1 MIELPDL
8 KPVNVAEMNPPL
20 NTTRITDMT
29 GMAKLQDFFAR
40 VKAEQ
45 EGVIGWDIETTPLR
59 DFFYRR
65 VRTIQFGNTVEQYV
79 IDLREFCRPELA
91 QSAVLADGGDSAAD
105 ILFACQGNYGKNLH
119 LAPRLAEVL
128 AILKP
133 VVCSDAY
140 LKVGVNLGFEYLNFY
155 WNLGLRTWHF
165 WDCAM
170 VEKCIYAGAMP
181 LKRYVLFSMEEMMAR
196 YFQLKID
203 KQYQESFTLDAD
215 LIDEQI
221 NYAALDTRF
230 PLAIRRAQML
240 ILQGATYKRLAAA
253 GKPAAAVLK
262 YIDPLVTGDNLT
274 EIAQVENNAIGAF
287 EDMHVHGERID
298 RPRWLGRVQKAK
310 DNFQKLLDDEL
321 DPIFLPIVGSK
332 LDIITDEQIA
342 AARDAWKIYA
352 DPTPEMK
359 ALLRV
364 SDEEMEITKKIRSA
378 EKLGNLEALD
388 QLIAMKEKVKED
400 RKAKA
405 AELKAERDEKKEFLK
420 REASEL
426 GKRRTRIKKLI
437 EKCEGQALINYGS
450 DKQLLKIVNG
460 MKGLSTLKGL
470 DDDTLVKFT
479 KYPVIAAIKK
489 YHGLSKEI
497 GTYGDAWATEF
508 VTKPCKDE
516 GWLNPGD
523 GRLHCVFNQYDAETG
538 RSSSEKPNG
547 QNLPQDKEVRGCFIA
562 DDPDESIRVSDCCDA
577 DAFYHNMGD
586 CGAYSCGKCGE
597 PCKTH
602 AEEYVIVT
610 ADMSGAEL
618 RIIAELANDE
628 VWVGAFHRGEDV
640 HSVGTELLYPEKWP
654 ELTLKS
660 IAKPDGWTLED
671 CKTEIVKEVA
681 DGKGKVKK
689 LGPCMYYAKKENG
702 EYAKLKCK
710 CPGHEEL
717 RNETKAVN
725 FLLAYGGGPTTLAL
739 RIGKKR
745 DQAQEL
751 MDIHESRFPR
761 VWAYLEESGKQ
772 AKIRRKS
779 FDMFGRRRLFPDPT
793 MDRARECFIEDR
805 AERLELDDEE
815 QTDNIV
821 AFNEKN
827 GRKPDK
833 EELFWLTHRQPT
845 NREVMSSLMGL
856 AESIGRQGKNH
867 AIQGTN
873 ATVAKIAMGAGF
885 CPDGKPFLWH
895 TLPQYRAKL
904 IKFVHDELVV
914 QCPKRF
920 GVQVAALIGDAFK
933 RAAAIKMKKVVM
945 EFDFSIDTYWRK

>member
-1 MIELPDL
+1 VGLGVGAARGNHRSTSKLIELPEL
-8 KPVNVAEMNPPL
+8 KPVIVAEMNPPL
-20 NTTRITDMT
+20 NTLRITDMT
-29 GMAKLQDFFAR
+29 GMAKLQDFFDR
-40 VKAEQ
+40 VKAAG
-45 EGVIGWDIETTPLR
+45 GVIGWDIETTPLK

-65 VRTIQFGNTVEQYV
+65 VRTIQFGNLTEQYV
-79 IDLREFCRPELA
+79 IDLREFCRPDLA
-91 QSAVLADGGDSAAD
+91 VCAVSADGGNSAAD
-105 ILFACQGNYGKNLH
+105 VLFHAQGGYGKH
-119 LAPRLAEVL
+119 ITPRLAEVL

-133 VVCSDAY
+133 VVCTNDF

-203 KQYQESFTLDAD
+203 KQYQESFALDND
-215 LIDEQI
+215 LNDDQI
-221 NYAALDTRF
+221 AYAALDTRF
-230 PLAIRRAQML
+230 PIAIRQVQML
-240 ILQGATYKRLAAA
+240 ILAGHTYKRLAAA
-253 GKPAAAVLK
+253 GKPAAKYLK
-262 YIDPLVTGDNLT
+262 YIDPLVTGDNLM

-287 EDMHVHGERID
+287 EDMHVHGERMD
-298 RPRWLGRVQKAK
+298 RPRWLARVQKAK
-310 DNFQKLLDDEL
+310 DSFQKLLDEEL

-364 SDEEMEITKKIRSA
+364 SDEEMEITKQIRLA
-378 EKLGNLEALD
+378 EKSGNIAALE
-388 QLIAMKEKVKED
+388 QLTAMKEKVKED

-420 REASEL
+420 KEASEL

-508 VTKPCKDE
+508 VTKPCKEE

-562 DDPDESIRVSDCCDA
+562 DDPDESIRVSDCCESAVTHIFSGEEICDA
-577 DAFYHNMGD
+577 
-586 CGAYSCGKCGE
+586 CGKWC
-597 PCKTH
+597 THH
-602 AEEYVIVT
+602 AEEYMYIT
-610 ADMSGAEL
+610 CDMSGAEL
-618 RIIAELANDE
+618 RIIAELADDP
-628 VWVGAFHRGEDV
+628 VWIGAFTRGEDV
-640 HSVGTELLYPEKWP
+640 HSVCTELLYPEKWP
-654 ELTLKS
+654 ELAL
-660 IAKPDGWTLED
+660 PDCAYYKLRED
-671 CKTEIVKEVA
+671 GTPQHK
-681 DGKGKVKK
+681 
-689 LGPCMYYAKKENG
+689 
-702 EYAKLKCK
+702 KCK
-710 CPGHEEL
+710 CPEHNTL
-717 RNETKAVN
+717 RDGTKAVN
-725 FLLAYGGGPTTLAL
+725 FLLCYGGGPTTLAA
-739 RIGKKR
+739 RIGVKR
-745 DQAQEL
+745 EKAQEL
-751 MDIHESRFPR
+751 LDIHAERFPR
-761 VWAYLEESGKQ
+761 IWTYLEESGKK
-772 AKIRRKS
+772 AKIHKKS
-779 FDMFGRRRLFPDPT
+779 FDMFGRRRIFPEPT
-793 MDRARECFIEDR
+793 MERAREYCIEDR
-805 AERLELDDEE
+805 AERLELDTDQ

-833 EELFWLTHRQPT
+833 EELFWLTHREPS
-845 NREVMSSLMGL
+845 NREVMSSMMGL

-867 AIQGTN
+867 PIQSAN
-873 ATVAKIAMGAGF
+873 ATLAKLAMGCGF
-885 CPDGKPFLWH
+885 DKDGIPFLWH
-895 TLPQYRAKL
+895 ALPKLRAKL
-904 IKFVHDELVV
+904 VKFVHDELVI
-914 QCPKRF
+914 QAPKHLA
-920 GVQVAALIGDAFK
+920 QKVADEIQSAFK
-933 RAAAIKMKKVVM
+933 RAAAMRMEKVAM
-945 EFDFSIDTYWRK
+945 ESEYHIEFFWSK